1 MIKRI
6 KDLLSQR
13 LIILLWLFAV
23 GGVAS
28 WADDTSSSGGSN
40 TQTEELIYDFTNAE
54 GQALISGLAGNPTQ
68 WTADNQTLTIQVKG
82 YPITYHNCLRNTS
95 YLNIRGDYSD
105 NNSGHDPGYIK
116 GTMTGTL
123 TAVKITKNNG
133 GTSTG
138 KLTVEIELN
147 DGTIHT
153 VESETMSAKGDY
165 TINIPTN
172 MQVQNAKSI
181 SLKPNFQ
188 LRASQIVMVRI
199 PEPLDTSK
207 DLLIFKKKNGTEYPS
222 IKDDATV
229 YEAPAGQ
236 ILQLKSFNEER
247 LDPVSTPG
255 NGYVVTYTIDGS
267 EPQFV
272 YKKDSNGNW
281 QDTKTTSGDK
291 TSYSYVYRRGIVL
304 DASAGSEVN
313 VKVGIFQLDKD
324 ATDGTSATALQ
335 TISKTFQ
342 LTSGN
347 SRPAWNN
354 NQKDIT
360 FSPRTLYATSSNTYV
375 QGMAVMDP
383 TETVTA
389 TASSHCFTDT
399 IIAKF
404 SSDTHYNLQQL
415 LNVVNVTPRLKQ
427 ANMTS
432 SQMKLRMI
440 SAMLYTPDGIASEA
454 VAEAYYW
461 YIPTRTKLGM
471 EATITPGEMS
481 IAEGSNIKQ
490 AKIELRAYTTS
501 SDNTKTYID
510 LTELNLTKENITF
523 SDSFVAKLVTSTD
536 APNGITYSDDK
547 KTAYITIEG
556 LENGTTDITIQ
567 SAKTSN
573 VDVDNDTKQNYT
585 VASATVSVSVVGG
598 NTIMPPTID
607 PYTTDYNKTF
617 QATVKG
623 YEGVKTYYILH
634 FTPTESQDVPSII
647 ADGETS
653 GAEGGETSESDIE
666 DLKDEAFLE
675 AWNKIKNDPSYN
687 VNNEYAAGMIEGGNT
702 ASLEIPAEINNHY
715 ALLAMAVKEEATE
728 GDNSTT
734 TKTYSRVVKS
744 IYTYNTLEAPVLSP
758 GVEGLDNY
766 YPFEGGNLTVEAH
779 VNTANTLIFYTHDR
793 NATFTVEDGNISATE
808 GAWQIYDVRNH
819 ITVDKSMYVRAVA
832 FNDSLRMASDI
843 VEYRYA
849 KIADNVEAPT
859 FHIGEAQYNS
869 GAKYVGAAPSIQL
882 QAILYDAE
890 GNQQT
895 IGGSKV
901 DWANDKYHIYYT
913 TDGSYPNEYS
923 KHYTEAFT
931 PSFENGNDVIEII
944 AGVYAN
950 GTGGDYTM
958 SEISSFYI
966 FNNSGIYWEANGTT
980 CPNGVLASKTATL
993 GDGTN
998 TLMNIEFGNGEK
1010 NSDLTW
1016 KHYTSREHA
1025 TGDPIDNIGYYTIT
1039 PADDTQEKLA
1049 DVKDE
1054 AGNLWNHSKA
1064 NNGQF
1069 DFQTHKATFGLP
1081 ASGAYVKFEPKK
1093 SGKLTV
1099 WCCQEGALYYNN
1111 NINPDATKFN
1121 SEFIRKRP
1129 MYFIDEAGNS
1139 IKPASIYA
1147 AGTLSSN
1154 WDTEITSGSWKAK
1167 GDTQNNITQDLYT
1180 ADQQKQIYEMFN
1192 GVIMKK
1198 KADYRTSLNDG
1209 LIFYLNTK
1217 ENKTVAGFNV
1227 SDDPGRKEGDATAYV
1242 PDNNVD
1248 STGICLPSA
1257 SFMKYTFDVK
1267 AGKTYFFFGWMTK
1280 IGIRGFGFEPST
1292 EEALTDAP
1300 TIYSGSSAT
1309 GNGGNSDENNF
1320 TGNKGKTY
1328 ASVTLNRSFTSGTWT
1343 TLVLPF
1349 SVSASQVEDVFGKG
1363 TQILHYRT
1371 IENRTMY
1378 FFQHF
1383 HQMIVAGTPILI
1395 KPTNSFSGTNLPTFT
1410 NVTFESATVTDT
1422 PCNDYGYVDAN
1433 GNVTTENTTWKM
1445 VGAYARQHV
1454 ADYNYYINNAG
1465 LVKRL
1470 INDGKGNDLNGTRA
1484 YIVGTTGSDNQPA
1497 AVTSMAKAAFDN
1509 LIPENMSGETTDID
1523 FIETSDGGN
1532 GIIDGNVYSLDG
1544 QLVRKQGES
1553 LKGLNKG
1560 VYIVNGKKVVV
1571 Q

>member
-1 MIKRI
+1 MTKMI
-6 KDLLSQR
+6 KDLASLR
-13 LIILLWLFAV
+13 LMMLLWLFAI
-23 GGVAS
+23 GGAIS
-28 WADDTSSSGGSN
+28 WADDTSSSEGSN
-40 TQTEELIYDFTNAE
+40 VQTEDLIYDFTAAE
-54 GQALISGLAGNPTQ
+54 GQALISGLASSTTQ
-68 WTADNQTLTIQVKG
+68 WNVNNQNLTIQVKG
-82 YPITYHNCLRNTS
+82 YPITYHNCLRS
-95 YLNIRGDYSD
+95 DKYLNIRGDYAD
-105 NNSGHDPGYIK
+105 QNKGADPGYIK

-123 TAVKITKNNG
+123 TAVKISKNNG

-138 KLTVEIELN
+138 EVTVEIELN

-153 VESETMSAKGDY
+153 VKSQTMSAQGDY
-165 TINIPTN
+165 TIYIPTDR
-172 MQVQNAKSI
+172 QVQNAKSI

-188 LRASQIVMVRI
+188 LKASQIVMVRI

-207 DLLIFKKKNGTEYPS
+207 DLLIFKKKNGAYYPS
-222 IKDDATV
+222 IKDDATE

-236 ILQLKSFNEER
+236 ILELKSFNEER
-247 LDPVSTPG
+247 LDPVSRPS
-255 NGYVVTYTIDGS
+255 NAYVVTYTVDGS
-267 EPQFV
+267 EPKFV

-281 QDTKTTSGDK
+281 QDVNTSADGK
-291 TSYSYVYRRGIVL
+291 SYVYRRGIVL
-304 DASAGSEVN
+304 DGTVGSEVN

-324 ATDGTSATALQ
+324 AADGASATALQ
-335 TISKTFQ
+335 TISKTFK
-342 LTSGN
+342 LASGT
-347 SRPAWNN
+347 SRPAWNTDV
-354 NQKDIT
+354 KDIT
-360 FSPRTLYATSSNTYV
+360 FSPWTLYATSSNTYI
-375 QGMAVMDP
+375 QSMAVMDP

-389 TASSHCFTDT
+389 AASPRCISDT

-404 SSDTHYNLQQL
+404 SSDTNYDLQQL
-415 LNVVNVTPRLKQ
+415 LNTSNVTPRLKQ

-432 SQMKLRMI
+432 SQMKLRKL

-471 EATITPGEMS
+471 EATITPGELN
-481 IAEGSNIKQ
+481 IAEGKTEVEKQ
-490 AKIELRAYTTS
+490 AKIELKAYTTS
-501 SDNTKTYID
+501 SDNTKNYID
-510 LTELNLTKENITF
+510 LTELNLTKENI
-523 SDSFVAKLVTSTD
+523 SFGDPFVVKLVTSTE

-567 SAKTSN
+567 STKTSN
-573 VDVDNDTKQNYT
+573 VDVNNDSKQNYT
-585 VASATVSVSVVGG
+585 VASATVTVSVTGG

-607 PYTTDYNKTF
+607 PYTTDYNHTF
-617 QATVKG
+617 KATVKG

-634 FTPTESQDVPSII
+634 FTPTASQDVPSIV
-647 ADGETS
+647 ADGES
-653 GAEGGETSESDIE
+653 DGAEGGEASGSSIE
-666 DLKDEAFLE
+666 DLKDEQFLE
-675 AWNKIKNDPSYN
+675 AWNDIKNDQTGTYKDEFI
-687 VNNEYAAGMIEGGNT
+687 VGMIDGGNT
-702 ASLEIPAEINNHY
+702 VSLDILAGTGYHY
-715 ALLAMAVKEEATE
+715 ALLAMAVKEEASD
-728 GDNSTT
+728 GDNTTT
-734 TKTYSRVVKS
+734 TKTYSRVVKG
-744 IYTYNTLEAPVLSP
+744 IYTYNALEAPVLTP
-758 GVEGLDNY
+758 GVEGLSNY
-766 YPFEGGNLTVEAH
+766 YTFESSNLTVEAH
-779 VNTANTLIFYTHDR
+779 VNTANTLIFYTHDL
-793 NATFTVEDGNISATE
+793 NATFTVKDGNISATE
-808 GAWQIYDVRNH
+808 GAWQIYDVSKH

-843 VEYRYA
+843 VTYRYA
-849 KIADNVEAPT
+849 KIAENVEAPT

-869 GAKYVGAAPSIQL
+869 GAKYVGASPEIQL
-882 QAILYDAE
+882 KAIFFDAD

-895 IGGSKV
+895 IGGSNV

-913 TDGSYPNEYS
+913 TDGSYPNENS
-923 KHYTEAFT
+923 KQYTGAFT

-944 AGVYAN
+944 AGVYAD

-966 FNNSGIYWEANGTT
+966 FNNNGYYWEANGTT

-993 GDGTN
+993 LDGTN

-1039 PADDTQEKLA
+1039 PADDTQEKVA

-1054 AGNLWNHSKA
+1054 TGNLWNHSKA
-1064 NNGQF
+1064 NDGT
-1069 DFQTHKATFGLP
+1069 DGFQTHKATFGLP

-1111 NINPDATKFN
+1111 NITPDATKFN
-1121 SEFIRKRP
+1121 SLFIRKRP
-1129 MYFIDEAGNS
+1129 MYFVDEAGNS

-1154 WDTEITSGSWKAK
+1154 WDTDIAQGEWIGK
-1167 GDTQNNITQDLYT
+1167 GGTQNNITQDLYT
-1180 ADQQKQIYEMFN
+1180 ADQQKQIYNMFN
-1192 GVIMKK
+1192 GVIMEK
-1198 KADYRTSLNDG
+1198 KADYRTSLND
-1209 LIFYLNTK
+1209 LIFSLNTE

-1227 SDDPGRKEGDATAYV
+1227 SDAPNRKEGDTSGYIA
-1242 PDNNVD
+1242 DNNVD
-1248 STGICLPSA
+1248 GTGICLPSA
-1257 SFMKYTFDVK
+1257 SYMKYTFDVK